1 MSDPAFYDISATEAT
16 AAKIQEKTEVASAAA
31 SAKVRE
37 TAESTVRAA
46 RQLTD
51 RLQDGWQQMSD
62 CVNET
67 RARIPVFKQ
76 ELREDAAYI
85 AERARYY
92 HEERPIHTLGV
103 IAAAAFVLGIA
114 IGLGR
119 R

>member
-1 MSDPAFYDISATEAT
+1 MSDPAFYEISATEAT
-16 AAKIQEKTEVASAAA
+16 AAQIQEKTEVASD
-31 SAKVRE
+31 KIRE
-37 TAESTVRAA
+37 TAETTARAA
-46 RQLTD
+46 RELKE

-62 CVNET
+62 YATET

-92 HEERPIHTLGV
+92 HEARPLSVLGV